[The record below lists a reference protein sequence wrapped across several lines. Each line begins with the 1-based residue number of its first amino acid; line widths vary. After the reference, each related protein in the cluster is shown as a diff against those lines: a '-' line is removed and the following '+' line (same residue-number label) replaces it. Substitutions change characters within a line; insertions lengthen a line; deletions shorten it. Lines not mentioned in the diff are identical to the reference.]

1 MILFYILDFFLF
13 ILINSANILS
23 GLMFIGR
30 VKNQMVAN
38 ISGKLF
44 IILGLPLFLI
54 VFINLLLIREWWYW
68 LFPSILLIFIIFTL
82 IVDIIKKIEF
92 RNPKNYKILIPFLIL
107 YYVGLI
113 LTWGITW
120 TIGAI
125 FGFIT
130 MISYFFQLAAS
141 VYAGKHG
148 VG

>member
-1 MILFYILDFFLF
+1 
-13 ILINSANILS
+13 
-23 GLMFIGR
+23 MFIGR